1 MLKDVKHLFLKL
13 VEKNVIVWLFFLNI
27 NINNT
32 EQNTILNHKQEH
44 FVFFLL
50 RLCTTTFLFIFVS
63 YAILS
68 INKIFLYFYLLHSM
82 VAAQLLNPFC
92 FLSKVFFH
100 FLLVSLLD
108 FTILFRSFFLPLHRS
123 SVIWFDD
130 VVNLVL
136 CWRVHSNQDFFSFSI
151 QLICSIRFFILRI
164 FKSLSLSK
172 LKSGDTRALSFYFR
186 FLYLRKISLRLII
199 YNYKTFWI
207 VLALFC
213 ETS

>member
-92 FLSKVFFH
+92 FLSKVFF
-100 FLLVSLLD
+100 
-108 FTILFRSFFLPLHRS
+108 SFFACFAFGFHNFVS
-123 SVIWFDD
+123 K
-130 VVNLVL
+130 
-136 CWRVHSNQDFFSFSI
+136 FFSSI
-151 QLICSIRFFILRI
+151 TS
-164 FKSLSLSK
+164 FKCHMV
-172 LKSGDTRALSFYFR
+172 RR
-186 FLYLRKISLRLII
+186 CR
-199 YNYKTFWI
+199 
-207 VLALFC
+207 
-213 ETS
+213 